1 MLTWLS
7 CPGIAVAKGFAVCA
21 ARSRELPAQ
30 RAASHFT
37 DAAALRLPWGKPP
50 VVILG
55 PGEPGMAHQTDGY
68 CRVDRIREAA
78 LLFTDLIDD
87 GCEAPA

>member
-1 MLTWLS
+1 M
-7 CPGIAVAKGFAVCA
+7 
-21 ARSRELPAQ
+21 
-30 RAASHFT
+30 
-37 DAAALRLPWGKPP
+37 PP

-55 PGEPGMAHQTDGY
+55 PGEPGMAHQTDEY

-87 GCEAPA
+87 WCEAPA